1 MTDMRRFYND
11 FVDVLVNNG
20 KGIYFLNANFL
31 ISEFPDAC
39 SVCTLPYEDGHGRL
53 IGVAVQADMLN
64 PDYPG
69 DYEPQ
74 CLNAGIKYFIPDH
87 NRKVMV
93 EVRPGKRR

>member
-1 MTDMRRFYND
+1 MNEMRRFYD
-11 FVDVLVNNG
+11 DYMDVEKSIFFIDVD
-20 KGIYFLNANFL
+20 FL
-31 ISEFPDAC
+31 ISDFPGAC
-39 SVCTLPYEDGHGRL
+39 SACALPYEDDHGRL

-93 EVRPGKRR
+93 EVRPGKRRQ

>member
-39 SVCTLPYEDGHGRL
+39 SVCTLPYEDTHGRL
-53 IGVAVQADMLN
+53 IGVAVHADALN

-69 DYEPQ
+69 DGEPP
-74 CLNAGIKYFIPDH
+74 CINAGYKYFIPDH

-93 EVRPGKRR
+93 EVRP